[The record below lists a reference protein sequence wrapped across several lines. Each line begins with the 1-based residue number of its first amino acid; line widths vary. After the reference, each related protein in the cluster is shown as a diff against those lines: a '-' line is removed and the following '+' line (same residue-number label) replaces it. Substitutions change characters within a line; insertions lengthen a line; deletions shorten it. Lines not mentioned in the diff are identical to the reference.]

1 MQKRGGC
8 NGIECTRCPL
18 GRHNLNGNIEHC
30 AGIIDLCGY
39 VANDFEEIEKM
50 NKLIDIFTEEKI
62 NSILAN
68 LAPNRNLKYND
79 YVVYDNKVFK
89 IKGVLKNKENA
100 EGLYNPI
107 LLSGYDEDFCAG
119 YGSCIV
125 DRKAMKKEYT
135 LWVDPS
141 EIFALNDTVILKESN
156 VEYKIVAIVKPDYPI
171 LLNSYTDYRVNID
184 EIKKRD
190 VRCNTPEA

>member
-1 MQKRGGC
+1 MLFRSPAPAVYIC
-8 NGIECTRCPL
+8 YAS
-18 GRHNLNGNIEHC
+18 GNHIQ
-30 AGIIDLCGY
+30 
-39 VANDFEEIEKM
+39 FETAITEA
-50 NKLIDIFTEEKI
+50 KLRVRQQ
-62 NSILAN
+62 

-89 IKGVLKNKENA
+89 IKGVEIA

-107 LLSGYDEDFCAG
+107 LLSGYDADFRAA

-125 DRKAMKKEYT
+125 DRKAMKKQYT

-171 LLNSYTDYRVNID
+171 LLNGYTDYRVNID

-190 VRCNTPEA
+190 IRCDTPEAYEERIVTGKQIGRAHV